1 MHGIGV
7 AVLSEDRE
15 HLNVLQSRLDS
26 TNLGRTVYSHLG
38 FPVSATDPVLRQIQD
53 LRAEVVLVDIGPE
66 NPHAAIS
73 TIELLHATT
82 SDITIFA
89 AGQMN
94 DPATIV
100 ATMRAGAREFV
111 DRNASREVLIEC
123 LTRHAS
129 VRSKTRGRVG
139 KAKVF
144 AVVNAKGGSGA
155 TTVAVNTAT
164 ALQEAHGKTVLV
176 DMAPIGHAA
185 LHLNVRPSFGVAD
198 ALQNLHRMDG
208 SLLDGLM
215 TTYKNGLH
223 LLAGPQQPY
232 NTAPSAAELARLFDL
247 LVSQYNYVVIDC
259 SSRLDATTRLICELS
274 NAVLLITQADVVSL
288 WSAGRVQT
296 FLEEGVGRDRLRLVL
311 NRYKKIPGFGDEDV
325 EKATSCKVLWRIPN
339 NYQFVGPAIDRGTPP
354 ALQENQEVSRSYSAL
369 AAALAE
375 AAPAEGGLDLV
386 YQHDKSDSKKKAPG
400 RLLISPA
407 RAGQ

>member
-1 MHGIGV
+1 
-7 AVLSEDRE
+7 
-15 HLNVLQSRLDS
+15 LNVLQSRLDS